1 MAEPGGA
8 FSAYSAMTDKGN
20 VDRGLRI
27 VEFGAALAEPVAA
40 TVLLPLR
47 FRIGRRTLMELLVPT
62 RPQAAVAISSQYL
75 KRESQGFVPGSRT
88 CPTKPAFG
96 RKPSRTGWRSRQQL
110 RSDALDC
117 PIPWE
122 AKPIANNNQPNP

>member
-27 VEFGAALAEPVAA
+27 AEFGAALAEPVAA
-40 TVLLPLR
+40 TVPLPLR

-96 RKPSRTGWRSRQQL
+96 RT
-110 RSDALDC
+110 
-117 PIPWE
+117 
-122 AKPIANNNQPNP
+122 IANRLAKSAAAPLRRSGLSHSLGSQTDSQ